1 MNGISYLTLFFPI
14 VLVILI
20 VLESCRSDNPAKILK
35 RTLSNF
41 GALSV
46 VLLLGGALVYLI
58 NRFL

>member
-20 VLESCRSDNPAKILK
+20 VLESCRSDNPVKILK